1 MEIIRFENVYKTFE
15 KNKEE
20 IKALK
25 ETSFSLNAG
34 EMVAIIGPSG
44 SGKSTLLTMMG
55 GLQRPSGGKIMFN
68 GKDLGSMK
76 EKERNKLRF
85 DEIGFILQASNLVPY
100 LTIREQFELVDKFA
114 KKKTDEKKVDEILN
128 RMGISNRKKSY
139 PGELS
144 GGERQRAA
152 ISRALYT
159 NPFLLLADEPTA
171 SLDSKKTKDV
181 IELLSEQTKNYK
193 RTTVIVTHDNR
204 LLEYCDRVFKIVDG
218 VLEEVLQ

>member
-181 IELLSEQTKNYK
+181 IELLAEQTKNYK

>member
-1 MEIIRFENVYKTFE
+1 
-15 KNKEE
+15 
-20 IKALK
+20 
-25 ETSFSLNAG
+25 
-34 EMVAIIGPSG
+34 
-44 SGKSTLLTMMG
+44 MG

-100 LTIREQFELVDKFA
+100 LTIREQFKLVDKFA

-159 NPFLLLADEPTA
+159 NPFLLLADEPTV

-181 IELLSEQTKNYK
+181 IELLAEQTKNYK

-218 VLEEVLQ
+218 VLKEVLQ

>member
-100 LTIREQFELVDKFA
+100 LTIRDQFELVDKFA

-181 IELLSEQTKNYK
+181 IELLAEQTKNYK

>member
-171 SLDSKKTKDV
+171 SLDSKKPRM
-181 IELLSEQTKNYK
+181 L
-193 RTTVIVTHDNR
+193 
-204 LLEYCDRVFKIVDG
+204 
-218 VLEEVLQ
+218 

>member
-100 LTIREQFELVDKFA
+100 LTIRDQFELVDKFA

-181 IELLSEQTKNYK
+181 IELLAEQTKNYK

-218 VLEEVLQ
+218 VLEEVLR

>member
-181 IELLSEQTKNYK
+181 IELLAEQTKNNK